1 MALIA
6 DPDSMQAANPDDDLS
21 VKDVIMKYQLDFTS
35 YFGPKYAYGVAFVYY
50 RSTEDSIT
58 VIARVQQIHQS
69 TKGIT
74 TQFDVPMGKFNGWR
88 KNVKLYKFMAVE

>member
-6 DPDSMQAANPDDDLS
+6 DPDKLGPVNPDDALS
-21 VKDVIMKYQLDFTS
+21 VKDVIMKYQLDFTE

-74 TQFDVPMGKFNGWR
+74 TQFDVPVGKFKVWR
-88 KNVKLYKFMAVE
+88 NNVKLYKFMAEK

>member
-1 MALIA
+1 MTLVS
-6 DPDSMQAANPDDDLS
+6 DPDKLGPFNPDDDLS
-21 VKDVIMKYQLDFTS
+21 IKDVIMKYQLDFTS
-35 YFGPKYAYGVAFVYY
+35 YFGPKYAYGVAFVYH

-74 TQFDVPMGKFNGWR
+74 TEFDVPMGKFKVWR
-88 KNVKLYKFMAVE
+88 KNVKLYKFIAE